1 MKEKKKEK
9 VHLGDKIKVISLIN
23 VDKSYTTKE
32 KELKVL
38 SNISVDFYSGTFYA
52 IMGHSGS
59 GKSTLINIL
68 GLLDIFNSGN
78 YILFG
83 NDIRKQN
90 DVELSLMRMKNFGFI
105 FQNYCLNNNLKAY
118 ENIMIPMV
126 INKSI
131 NARSRK
137 EKAISLLEQLG
148 LKERVDHFPT
158 KLSGGEQQMLA
169 IARALIAR
177 PKLILLDEPSLGL
190 APLIIQEVFDI
201 ITEIRKQGTT
211 ILLVEQNS
219 VAALEIADR
228 GYVLE
233 TGSIVLDGEAN
244 MLLNN
249 EEVRKSYLGES

>member
-32 KELKVL
+32 KEIKVL

-90 DVELSLMRMKNFGFI
+90 DVELSSMRMKNFGFI

-118 ENIMIPMV
+118 ENVMLPMV

-131 NARSRK
+131 NAHYRK

-158 KLSGGEQQMLA
+158 KLSGGEQQRVA
-169 IARALIAR
+169 VARALANDPDI
-177 PKLILLDEPSLGL
+177 ILADEPTGNLDVETEKVIFELLKTLSKKGKCIIVVSHSELVKKYADYVYTIENNSL
-190 APLIIQEVFDI
+190 V
-201 ITEIRKQGTT
+201 
-211 ILLVEQNS
+211 
-219 VAALEIADR
+219 
-228 GYVLE
+228 
-233 TGSIVLDGEAN
+233 
-244 MLLNN
+244 
-249 EEVRKSYLGES
+249 GESCK